1 MNNTVHVHFLL
12 EVEDSNPN
20 GDANTGQPRL
30 TDNYNKGF
38 ITDVCIK
45 RRIREYLSN
54 NGVPI
59 YFRNDEFRDD
69 QKKHMSVEYKRQ
81 KSEEG
86 YTGTFS
92 EFILDNYV
100 DARAFGVAPGIAGI
114 ESAQAGMSF
123 MRKNKT
129 INNIVVEDI
138 DITGI
143 RNKENAKDTDGDKDN
158 DSNESTTYSTF
169 GSFSLVNFGL
179 YRGDISIAKKYA
191 DSNKLTND
199 DINVIVHAL
208 ANCFEENMNCTKQGI
223 RCVAIFVVSS
233 SMYKNCRKVFD
244 YADRF
249 KDQHEGENL
258 TPTSKD
264 DVVLNLDEL
273 PFDAEIYSYDFK
285 NSFNEGK
292 AVFKHGISLR

>member
-92 EFILDNYV
+92 EFILNNYV

-143 RNKENAKDTDGDKDN
+143 RNRKTQKIPMVIKIMTVM
-158 DSNESTTYSTF
+158 SQ
-169 GSFSLVNFGL
+169 LP
-179 YRGDISIAKKYA
+179 
-191 DSNKLTND
+191 
-199 DINVIVHAL
+199 IVHL
-208 ANCFEENMNCTKQGI
+208 DHFHSLILVCIVEIFLLLRNMPIIIN
-223 RCVAIFVVSS
+223 
-233 SMYKNCRKVFD
+233 
-244 YADRF
+244 
-249 KDQHEGENL
+249 
-258 TPTSKD
+258 
-264 DVVLNLDEL
+264 
-273 PFDAEIYSYDFK
+273 
-285 NSFNEGK
+285 
-292 AVFKHGISLR
+292 